1 MQRRSGSQ
9 PWELIERKEAWTRQ
23 LLERGLS
30 VAQIA
35 VQLRCSES
43 FVRRV
48 RREHITSA
56 AARADW

>member
-1 MQRRSGSQ
+1 MQRRSGSS
-9 PWELIERKEAWTRQ
+9 PWELIQQKEAWTRQ

-35 VQLRCSES
+35 GQLPCSES

-48 RREHITSA
+48 RREHTAPA
-56 AARADW
+56 AGPER